1 MRICRDLYEAEHARR
16 DGGVALCHVK
26 GHSGDVYNDYADAL
40 VQYGKGDSPYSR
52 LRLARTET
60 PEETQRRHSLLRAL
74 DLPGFTTPTPAGVRP
89 TNLTV
94 GRVTTQ
100 LSVPSMP
107 NAHGFAGQKEIAR
120 KTPSLALQFHCQNS
134 FQPLKHQPYHIK
146 LPLTINI
153 RLWEAFVLG
162 VYKGALE
169 SFRSMYCRRSS
180 SCATALRRASF
191 SSKLLP
197 TVGIVLPS
205 QFYVDVVM
213 RNKSTHTH
221 THTYR

>member
-1 MRICRDLYEAEHARR
+1 MYCSSTYAINSTGTVTLRR
-16 DGGVALCHVK
+16 WSVVL
-26 GHSGDVYNDYADAL
+26 SY
-40 VQYGKGDSPYSR
+40 VQT
-52 LRLARTET
+52 LLASIR
-60 PEETQRRHSLLRAL
+60 
-74 DLPGFTTPTPAGVRP
+74 RP
-89 TNLTV
+89 TYLTV

-107 NAHGFAGQKEIAR
+107 NAHGFAGQKEIAQ
-120 KTPSLALQFHCQNS
+120 KTPSLALQLHCHNS
-134 FQPLKHQPYHIK
+134 FQPLKHQPYHIQ
-146 LPLTINI
+146 LPITINI

-162 VYKGALE
+162 VYNGALE
-169 SFRSMYCRRSS
+169 SFRFMYCRRSS
-180 SCATALRRASF
+180 SCATALRRVSF

-221 THTYR
+221 TDLQ

>member
-1 MRICRDLYEAEHARR
+1 M
-16 DGGVALCHVK
+16 
-26 GHSGDVYNDYADAL
+26 
-40 VQYGKGDSPYSR
+40 
-52 LRLARTET
+52 
-60 PEETQRRHSLLRAL
+60 
-74 DLPGFTTPTPAGVRP
+74 RP
-89 TNLTV
+89 TNITL

-100 LSVPSMP
+100 LSVSAMP

-162 VYKGALE
+162 VYNGALE

-221 THTYR
+221 TVPVPHTGHMSD